1 MTTDDATLQALLG
14 SHPPCPMFI
23 LGKGPRFDDPETQPQ
38 QWEHARHMV
47 DRLRDGSLAIVCAIF
62 GDTDVLGIAIA
73 PPGKSEADLR
83 AVLET
88 DPAVKPG
95 RVSVRLAQA
104 VTFTP
109 ATVTGNSTP

>member
-73 PPGKSEADLR
+73 P
-83 AVLET
+83 LEK
-88 DPAVKPG
+88 AKPTCARCWKRILPSKRDG
-95 RVSVRLAQA
+95 FQCGWHRR
-104 VTFTP
+104 
-109 ATVTGNSTP
+109 